1 MALPTAIQRYSF
13 VFMYNEGI
21 YDVIFYLNDEFEF
34 PSNNWNLF
42 F

>member
-1 MALPTAIQRYSF
+1 MALPTAIPRYSF